1 MSLVYGSW
9 FSSLMAFTVFQCF
22 MCIYIYI
29 FYLHIFW
36 FVTVISKPFMSGVNI
51 DEPGFTAPAGS
62 APPSSD
68 SSADPPPESRK
79 KCVSCPRRMSAKTA
93 DRHTV
98 CVHCRGFDCNF
109 ETRCEECI
117 DWPEEE
123 LRLYAKMRKS
133 LKSKDSSRR
142 RDKTP
147 APSPP
152 PPATSVPPSQPDAL
166 SQMQCQVDTLNAML
180 NSVSETFLSR
190 LDALQASLGSSSLPD
205 SSSRP
210 SHRPDG
216 GAPQPGVTTD
226 ESRKFQAMG
235 EPTRKSRKSSSFD
248 HAASQPSDA
257 PRPHPQPSAF
267 VPPQPEVPPQP
278 SSSGWVPSGPPPPCS
293 RGSRSSSE
301 SEASESESV
310 AVSRD
315 SALSRLADLLY
326 EVCPHS
332 RPLLDDTRPPLC
344 EFEGWFGQPEA
355 SPARPHFR
363 LYPRVAEV
371 ESEVTAKAASLAR
384 RSKPLSTILTSRFH
398 RHAVADLPNFASAL
412 AVNPSFSQLAGAK
425 AVGSKRWGSITF
437 SEMERLERVFRSQ
450 LEMTSKSL
458 WLLSGMLA
466 MLKRDGFQ
474 PSDPALFNAALS
486 SASATLS
493 QQARS
498 SASCSTFIR
507 AKRRDSLLAHTVIPV
522 PESQRRSLTVSPGSE
537 TLLFDEER
545 LGVVVA
551 QVQQSS
557 LISSNLAMSK
567 SLARGRGRSSTSPL
581 VDPSPAGPSRAGS
594 SRFKR
599 SASSSRSR
607 GHKRFKGGKRSA
619 PSPGPSGF
627 RK

>member
-1 MSLVYGSW
+1 M
-9 FSSLMAFTVFQCF
+9 
-22 MCIYIYI
+22 
-29 FYLHIFW
+29 
-36 FVTVISKPFMSGVNI
+36 P
-51 DEPGFTAPAGS
+51 
-62 APPSSD
+62 
-68 SSADPPPESRK
+68 
-79 KCVSCPRRMSAKTA
+79 
-93 DRHTV
+93 
-98 CVHCRGFDCNF
+98 
-109 ETRCEECI
+109 
-117 DWPEEE
+117 
-123 LRLYAKMRKS
+123 
-133 LKSKDSSRR
+133 
-142 RDKTP
+142 
-147 APSPP
+147 
-152 PPATSVPPSQPDAL
+152 
-166 SQMQCQVDTLNAML
+166 
-180 NSVSETFLSR
+180 
-190 LDALQASLGSSSLPD
+190 LQASLGSSSLPD

-226 ESRKFQAMG
+226 ESRTFQAMG
-235 EPTRKSRKSSSFD
+235 EPTRKSRKSSSYD

-257 PRPHPQPSAF
+257 PRTHPQPSAF

-278 SSSGWVPSGPPPPCS
+278 SSSGWVPSGPPPSCS

-315 SALSRLADLLY
+315 SALTRLADLLY

-344 EFEGWFGQPEA
+344 EFEGWFGQPKA

-474 PSDPALFNAALS
+474 PTDPALFNAALS

-507 AKRRDSLLAHTVIPV
+507 AKRRDS
-522 PESQRRSLTVSPGSE
+522 
-537 TLLFDEER
+537 
-545 LGVVVA
+545 
-551 QVQQSS
+551 
-557 LISSNLAMSK
+557 
-567 SLARGRGRSSTSPL
+567 
-581 VDPSPAGPSRAGS
+581 
-594 SRFKR
+594 
-599 SASSSRSR
+599 
-607 GHKRFKGGKRSA
+607 
-619 PSPGPSGF
+619 PSGAHGDSCA
-627 RK
+627 

>member
-1 MSLVYGSW
+1 M
-9 FSSLMAFTVFQCF
+9 
-22 MCIYIYI
+22 
-29 FYLHIFW
+29 
-36 FVTVISKPFMSGVNI
+36 
-51 DEPGFTAPAGS
+51 
-62 APPSSD
+62 
-68 SSADPPPESRK
+68 
-79 KCVSCPRRMSAKTA
+79 
-93 DRHTV
+93 
-98 CVHCRGFDCNF
+98 
-109 ETRCEECI
+109 
-117 DWPEEE
+117 
-123 LRLYAKMRKS
+123 
-133 LKSKDSSRR
+133 
-142 RDKTP
+142 
-147 APSPP
+147 
-152 PPATSVPPSQPDAL
+152 
-166 SQMQCQVDTLNAML
+166 
-180 NSVSETFLSR
+180 
-190 LDALQASLGSSSLPD
+190 
-205 SSSRP
+205 
-210 SHRPDG
+210 
-216 GAPQPGVTTD
+216 
-226 ESRKFQAMG
+226 
-235 EPTRKSRKSSSFD
+235 
-248 HAASQPSDA
+248 
-257 PRPHPQPSAF
+257 
-267 VPPQPEVPPQP
+267 
-278 SSSGWVPSGPPPPCS
+278 
-293 RGSRSSSE
+293 
-301 SEASESESV
+301 
-310 AVSRD
+310 
-315 SALSRLADLLY
+315 
-326 EVCPHS
+326 
-332 RPLLDDTRPPLC
+332 
-344 EFEGWFGQPEA
+344 
-355 SPARPHFR
+355 
-363 LYPRVAEV
+363 
-371 ESEVTAKAASLAR
+371 TAKAASLAR